1 LGLAGTDVVG
11 ETVTVV
17 GVTHEDC
24 GLDGCQGGAGQCG
37 TCAAADGVVHDL
49 TSLRAVSTWLSWISW
64 HHPYLR
70 VSDED
75 DLGVRALLVVGSN
88 SLDNSR
94 SSLGS
99 RVVVG
104 NASAGR
110 SSTARWIYDGFGS
123 CTGVGA
129 LDGVYEPSGGT
140 VAIALRQGSL
150 TSSEDVDLRAALA
163 LGELNWAGG
172 RETCK
177 ESCRCSE
184 LHVDVWISGYFA
196 SDGDEMSRE
205 RDDQVWATGEVFI
218 KTVSLGHSCCPL
230 GRIDCLD
237 CTP

>member
-1 LGLAGTDVVG
+1 MGFAGTDVVG
-11 ETVTVV
+11 ETVAVV
-17 GVTHEDC
+17 GVAHEDC

-37 TCAAADGVVHDL
+37 TCAAADGIVHDL

-64 HHPYLR
+64 HHLYLR

-75 DLGVRALLVVGSN
+75 DLGVRALLVVRSN

-94 SSLGS
+94 SSLRS

-110 SSTARWIYDGFGS
+110 SSTARWVYDGLRS
-123 CTGVGA
+123 RTRVGA
-129 LDGVYEPSGGT
+129 LDGVYESSRGT
-140 VAIALRQGSL
+140 IAIALRQSSL
-150 TSSEDVDLRAALA
+150 TSSEDVNLWATLA
-163 LGELNWAGG
+163 FGELNGAGG
-172 RETCK
+172 GETCK
-177 ESCRCSE
+177 ESCCCGE

-218 KTVSLGHSCCPL
+218 KTSFTWP
-230 GRIDCLD
+230 
-237 CTP
+237 

>member
-1 LGLAGTDVVG
+1 LGFAGTDVVG
-11 ETVTVV
+11 ETVAVV
-17 GVTHEDC
+17 GVAHEDC

-37 TCAAADGVVHDL
+37 TCAAADGIVHDL
-49 TSLRAVSTWLSWISW
+49 TS
-64 HHPYLR
+64 LR

-75 DLGVRALLVVGSN
+75 DLGVRALLVVRSN

-94 SSLGS
+94 SSLRS

-110 SSTARWIYDGFGS
+110 SSTARWVYDGFGS